1 MALIKCSECGKEISD
16 KADKCPNCGC
26 PVKKQPYTVTINDT
40 VVDIDSI
47 WENHSNKNDFIKHIK
62 NTYKLNDND
71 CLDIYNKYINYR
83 GIKPTNNVNGK
94 KKDSTLSIWA
104 IVLSLFGC
112 TAPIAFI
119 LALVDL
125 CKNDKSKRHIGSW
138 FAIVIIVVW
147 GSIFLFGGNDDKE
160 EINEPTTEITT
171 EATTEAT
178 TEEKAELQEPEET
191 EEEYRESCQEYKF
204 KDVLRNPEDYVGKR
218 VKITIQISSVH
229 EESILNATKYYFGYS
244 ENEYGYYGDCYAIF
258 DERENLDPKLL
269 SEDVITVYGEIA
281 EPEYTSSLILNSEE
295 VFSIKMKYVDLIDE

>member
-16 KADKCPNCGC
+16 KAETCPNCGC
-26 PVKKQPYTVTINDT
+26 PVKKQPYTVKINDT

-47 WENHSNKNDFIKHIK
+47 WKNHRNKNKFIKYIQ
-62 NTYKLNDND
+62 NTYKLKYND
-71 CLDIYNKYINYR
+71 CLDIYNRYIEYAGVTDKNE
-83 GIKPTNNVNGK
+83 K
-94 KKDSTLSIWA
+94 KKDSTLSTWA

-171 EATTEAT
+171 EATTE
-178 TEEKAELQEPEET
+178 EKTELQQPKET
-191 EEEYRESCQEYKF
+191 EEEYRASCEEYKF

-229 EESILNATKYYFGYS
+229 EDSILNATKYYFGYS